1 MSEGWLADRRAQTVM
16 TIFVGIVALLLLMP
30 IAIVLPL
37 SIGESRIM
45 SFPPHG
51 FTLEWYAAVL
61 ESPQWAS
68 RLWASLQVGIAT
80 AVLATV
86 LGTLTAVGVSRV
98 HIRGKSL
105 IYGLLLLPLI
115 IPSITIG
122 IGMYFVW
129 LEGWRIGPL
138 EIGGN
143 LVGSPVGYTL
153 AHTVLAL
160 PYPFITV
167 TASLATVDRNLELA
181 AGSLGASPWTSFRR
195 ITLPLIMPGVVAGLI
210 LAFLTSWDEVIV
222 AILMASPRFATIPVE
237 LFGQIRQSPTPTAA
251 ALSTLLMV
259 AGLVAFVAAA
269 ALRRKANAT

>member
-1 MSEGWLADRRAQTVM
+1 VNEGWLQGR
-16 TIFVGIVALLLLMP
+16 GHLLLVVFVVIVGLLLILP

-37 SIGESRIM
+37 SIGENRIM
-45 SFPPHG
+45 SFPPQG
-51 FTLEWYAAVL
+51 FTLEWYTAVI
-61 ESPQWAS
+61 ESPRWAS
-68 RLWASLQVGIAT
+68 RLAASLQVGLAT
-80 AVLATV
+80 AILATV
-86 LGTLTAVGVSRV
+86 LGTMTAVALSRARV
-98 HIRGKSL
+98 RGKP
-105 IYGLLLLPLI
+105 IVYGLMLLPLI

-129 LEGWRIGPL
+129 IEGWRIGPVQ
-138 EIGGN
+138 IGGN
-143 LVGSPVGYTL
+143 LIGSPVGYTL

-195 ITLPLIMPGVVAGLI
+195 ITLPLIAPGVVAGLI
-210 LAFLTSWDEVIV
+210 LSFLTSWDEVIV
-222 AILMASPRFATIPVE
+222 AILMATPRFATIPVE

-259 AGLVAFVAAA
+259 AGVVTFVAAI
-269 ALRRKANAT
+269 ALRRKASPA

>member
-1 MSEGWLADRRAQTVM
+1 MSEGWLQGRSHLLLV
-16 TIFVGIVALLLLMP
+16 IFVGIVGLLLLMP
-30 IAIVLPL
+30 IAVVLPL
-37 SIGESRIM
+37 SIGENRIM
-45 SFPPHG
+45 SFPPQG

-61 ESPQWAS
+61 ESPRWAS
-68 RLWASLQVGIAT
+68 RLVASLQVGIAT
-80 AVLATV
+80 AILATV
-86 LGTLTAVGVSRV
+86 LGTLTAVGLSRAR
-98 HIRGKSL
+98 IRGKG
-105 IYGLLLLPLI
+105 IVYGLMLLPLI

-129 LEGWRIGPL
+129 IEGWRIGPV

-143 LVGSPVGYTL
+143 LIGSPVGYTL

-195 ITLPLIMPGVVAGLI
+195 ITLPLIAPGVVAGLI
-210 LAFLTSWDEVIV
+210 LSFLTSWDEVIV
-222 AILMASPRFATIPVE
+222 AILMATPRFATIPVE

-259 AGLVAFVAAA
+259 AGVVVFVAAMT
-269 ALRRKANAT
+269 LRRKASPA

>member
-45 SFPPHG
+45 SFPPQG

-98 HIRGKSL
+98 RVRGKSL

-129 LEGWRIGPL
+129 LEGWRIGPV

-143 LVGSPVGYTL
+143 LIGSPVGYTL

-181 AGSLGASPWTSFRR
+181 AGSLGASPWTGFRR

-210 LAFLTSWDEVIV
+210 LSFLTSWDEVIV
-222 AILMASPRFATIPVE
+222 AILMATPRFATIPVE

-269 ALRRKANAT
+269 ALRRRSSAT